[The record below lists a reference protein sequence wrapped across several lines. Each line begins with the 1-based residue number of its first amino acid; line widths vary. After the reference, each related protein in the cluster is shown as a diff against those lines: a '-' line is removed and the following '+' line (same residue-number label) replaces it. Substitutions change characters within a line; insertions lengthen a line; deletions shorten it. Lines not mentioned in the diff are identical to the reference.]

1 MEKVTRCRDGC
12 FACPAVTNLQI
23 LGLLRKHR
31 GAHGHELWDR
41 ISFSFSREISVTK
54 CGTKCMR
61 KYFSM
66 VIKEVHIDE

>member
-54 CGTKCMR
+54 MR
-61 KYFSM
+61 NKINAKILQHGNKRGPYR
-66 VIKEVHIDE
+66 